1 MHYTLK
7 ESDKE
12 KAEGS
17 NGAGAL
23 QQKLLESRSIVISG
37 EINQE
42 LAQKVIT
49 QMILLQSVSN
59 DPIKLYINSQGGHV
73 EAGDTIHDFIKFI
86 RPEVHVIG
94 TGWVASA
101 GITIF
106 LAAKKEHRY
115 SLPNTRFMIHQ
126 PLGGVRGQATDIEIE
141 AREII
146 RMLDRVNK
154 LIADA
159 TGQPL
164 EKVKKRYRPQLLDVS
179 GRSAGLRHC
188 GQIDY
193 PLRRAEARLSTHAV
207 YVSGGGFA
215 LPDLHSLAFYP
226 RLTHD
231 KAARLALFHNR
242 ACLPSQWCYPWR
254 IN

>member
-7 ESDKE
+7 ESDKD

-59 DPIKLYINSQGGHV
+59 DPIKLYIN
-73 EAGDTIHDFIKFI
+73 
-86 RPEVHVIG
+86 
-94 TGWVASA
+94 A

-164 EKVKKRYRPQLLDVS
+164 EKVKKDTDRNFWMSP
-179 GRSAGLRHC
+179 
-188 GQIDY
+188 
-193 PLRRAEARLSTHAV
+193 AEALDYGIVGKLITH
-207 YVSGGGFA
+207 YDE
-215 LPDLHSLAFYP
+215 LKLD
-226 RLTHD
+226 
-231 KAARLALFHNR
+231 
-242 ACLPSQWCYPWR
+242 
-254 IN
+254 